1 MAMHRL
7 RSLTVLAVVSGA
19 VAGAVGGAVA
29 LRPASA
35 PADDHPGRGT
45 GPMRQ
50 PVAPEFRS
58 MLRGMRASNIEAS
71 VNKLVSFGTRQTLS
85 STTDPNRGIGA
96 ARDYI
101 FATLSDYAKASS
113 GRMTVE
119 KQTFVQPASPNPND
133 RVPRDT
139 EITNVI
145 ATLKGDQPESTDRV
159 YVVSGHYDSRCTG
172 AIDATCDA
180 PGADDDGSAVAAM
193 MEMARVMATH
203 HFDATIKFMA
213 VAGEEEGLYGSAH
226 FAQDAKAQGMDIEGM
241 LNNDIIGSSTGDQG
255 QRDPFTIRLFA
266 EGVPTSESPQD
277 AATRTNVGGEN
288 DSPARQ
294 LARYVK
300 DVAEN
305 DATRMTVR
313 LVWRRDR
320 YLRGGDQISFLQQ
333 GFPAVR
339 FTEPNENFNHEHQD
353 VRVENGVQFGD
364 LPQFMDFDFTDR
376 VARVNALTLANLADA
391 PVTPKNAKIITA
403 NLTNDTDLKWDADP
417 EPDLAG
423 YEVVWRDTTDALWTH
438 VIPVGNVT
446 SFTAKGLSK
455 DNVFFGIRA
464 VDEDGNRSPVAF
476 PKPSAS

>member
-1 MAMHRL
+1 MRRL
-7 RSLTVLAVVSGA
+7 RSFTVVAVLSG
-19 VAGAVGGAVA
+19 VLAGAVGGAVA
-29 LRPASA
+29 LRPGAA
-35 PADDHPGRGT
+35 PADDDPGHGT
-45 GPMRQ
+45 GAMRQ

-58 MLRGMRASNIEAS
+58 MLRGMRASNIEATID
-71 VNKLVSFGTRQTLS
+71 KLVSFGTRQTLS
-85 STTDPNRGIGA
+85 STTDPKRGIGA

-101 FATLSDYAKASS
+101 FATLSDDAKASG

-119 KQTFVQPASPNPND
+119 KQTFIQPASPDPGD

-139 EITNVI
+139 EMTNVI
-145 ATLKGDQPESTDRV
+145 ATLKGSQPESAARV

-180 PGADDDGSAVAAM
+180 PGANDDGSGVAAM
-193 MEMARVMATH
+193 MEMARAMASH
-203 HFDATIKFMA
+203 RFDATIKFMA

-294 LARYVK
+294 LGRYVK
-300 DVAEN
+300 EVAEN

-313 LVWRRDR
+313 LIWRRDR
-320 YLRGGDQISFLQQ
+320 YLRGGDQISFLEQ

-339 FTEPNENFNHEHQD
+339 FTEPNENFDHEHQD
-353 VRVENGVQFGD
+353 VRVENGVQLGD
-364 LPQFMDFDFTDR
+364 LPQFVDFRFTNR

-391 PVTPKNAKIITA
+391 PVTPKNAKIVTA
-403 NLTNDTDLKWDADP
+403 NLTNDTDLKWDPNP

-423 YEVVWRDTTDALWTH
+423 YEVVWRETTDALWTH

-446 SFTAKGLSK
+446 RFTAKGLSK
-455 DNVFFGIRA
+455 DNVFFGVRA
-464 VDEDGNRSPVAF
+464 IDADGNRSPAAF